1 MPERE
6 GARTRP
12 ASVRRSVY
20 IMLNPDK
27 PDAEETVRAILP
39 FLRRRAEVL
48 GVDRDRAGSLKSLTC
63 DLLIVV
69 GGDGT
74 ILSAARRLE
83 GAPIPTI
90 GINVGHT
97 GFLAEASP
105 SEARKVLA
113 AALDGRARISRRMM
127 LECEVRRG
135 GRARVYH
142 ALNDVVVTRGSHSKL
157 ITLDL
162 RINGESVSNY
172 SGDGLVI
179 STATGS
185 TAYCLSAGGPILS
198 ERVDAFI
205 LCPIC
210 AHTLANRAIVVAGD
224 EHVRIAPVSR
234 GGRME
239 CAIDGQIFIPLRDG
253 DALDVSKSGRE
264 FLLVTLGRRGRYE
277 VIRDKLHWAGWVKE
291 RRR

>member
-1 MPERE
+1 MSERE
-6 GARTRP
+6 EGKSKP
-12 ASVRRSVY
+12 ASMRRSVY
-20 IMLNPDK
+20 IVLNPDK
-27 PDAEETVRAILP
+27 RDSGNTLRAILP
-39 FLRRRAEVL
+39 FLRQRAKVL
-48 GVDRDRAGSLKSLTC
+48 GVDRDRTRSLKSLSC
-63 DLLIVV
+63 DLLVAI

-74 ILSAARRLE
+74 ILSVARRLE
-83 GAPIPTI
+83 GTAIPTL

-105 SEARKVLA
+105 AEAEHALA
-113 AALDGRARISRRMM
+113 VALEGSAEVSRRMM
-127 LECEVRRG
+127 LRCEVRRG
-135 GRARVYH
+135 CRIRVFH

-157 ITLDL
+157 IALDL
-162 RINGESVSNY
+162 RINGENVTNY
-172 SGDGLVI
+172 AGDGLAI

-224 EHVRIAPVSR
+224 ERVRISPVSR

-239 CAIDGQIFIPLRDG
+239 CAIDGQVFIPLRDG
-253 DALDVSKSGRE
+253 DTLDVSKSERE
-264 FLLVTLGRRGRYE
+264 FLLVKLGRKGRYE

-291 RRR
+291 RR